1 MNILCIGGGPA
12 GLYFALLM
20 KLQNPAHRITVVER
34 NKPFDTFGWGV
45 VLSDQTLGNL
55 QAADPVSAELIGEA
69 FNHWDDIEVFFKGK
83 SVRSSGHGFCGIGRK
98 RLLNILQD
106 RCIELGVSLVFETDV
121 TDDQQLAAH
130 YQADLVIA
138 SDGLNSRIRSR
149 YAATYEPDVDLRLC
163 RFVWLGTRKTFDA
176 FTFAFEQTEHGWF
189 QAHAYQFD
197 AETSTFIVE
206 TPEDV
211 WKAHGL
217 DAMSQAGGIAFCERL
232 FAKYLDGNALVS
244 NALHLR
250 GSAQWIRFPRVVCK
264 TWVHHEVVDGK
275 PVPIVLMGDAAHTA
289 HFSIGSGTKLALED
303 AIDLVNEFAARTD
316 ELVAGADMDQVLQRY
331 QARRSVEVLKIQNAA
346 RNSTE
351 WFENVTR
358 YTGMQIEQFAYSML
372 TRSQRI
378 SHENLRLRDGAW
390 LGGYESWLR
399 GNTVPFANSGAVSAT
414 LPMLLPLTV
423 RGLTL
428 KNRIVVSP
436 MATYSAVDG
445 MPQDFHLVHL
455 GARALGGAALVFV
468 EMTSPTPEGRI
479 TPGCPGLWNDS
490 QAIAFARIVDFVH
503 RQSSAKIGMQ
513 LGHSGPKGSTQLGW
527 DDADEPLP
535 EGNPDAPSA
544 NWPVLAASA
553 VAYGTQNQTPL
564 AMTRGDMDRLTQQFV
579 AATVRAADAGFDW
592 LELHCAHGYL
602 LSCFITPLTNLR
614 SDEYGGDI
622 TARCRY
628 PLEVFGAMR
637 SVWPAGRPMS
647 VRISAHDW
655 APGGN
660 TADDAVAVARLFKAA
675 GCDVIDVS
683 SGQTTRAAKP
693 VYGRMYQTPF
703 SDRIRNEVGIQ
714 TIAVGAISEAD
725 QANSIIAAGRADL
738 CAIARPHLADPAWT
752 LHEAARLHSR
762 DADWPRQYLS
772 GRDQLYRE
780 LAKADQ
786 LAAAAQSPQSGAN
799 RPGDEENS

>member
-12 GLYFALLM
+12 GLYFAILM

-55 QAADPVSAELIGEA
+55 RAADPVTAKLVGEA
-69 FNHWDDIEVFFKGK
+69 FNHWDDIEVFFKGR
-83 SVRSSGHGFCGIGRK
+83 SVRSGGHGFCGIGRK

-106 RCIELGVSLVFETDV
+106 RCIALGVDLVFESDV
-121 TDDQQLAAH
+121 TDDQALAAQ

-138 SDGLNSRIRSR
+138 SDGLNSRIRNR
-149 YAATYEPDVDLRLC
+149 YAATFEPDVDVRQC
-163 RFVWLGTRKTFDA
+163 RFVWLGTHKTFDA

-189 QAHAYQFD
+189 QAHAYKFD
-197 AETSTFIVE
+197 ADTSTFIVE
-206 TPEDV
+206 TPEAV
-211 WKAHGL
+211 WRAHGL
-217 DAMSQAGGIAFCERL
+217 HDMSQAEGIAFCERL
-232 FAKYLDGNALVS
+232 FAKYLDGNALIS

-250 GSAQWIRFPRVVCK
+250 GSAQWIQFPRVVCK
-264 TWVHHEVVDGK
+264 TWVHHETINGK
-275 PVPIVLMGDAAHTA
+275 AVPIVLMGDAAHTA

-303 AIDLVNEFAARTD
+303 AIDLANEFAASTD
-316 ELVAGADMDQVLQRY
+316 QLVATGDDRDMTAVLQRY
-331 QARRSVEVLKIQNAA
+331 QSRRSVEVLKIQNAA

-378 SHENLRLRDGAW
+378 SHENLRLRDAAW
-390 LGGYESWLR
+390 LGGYESWLAASVQQAAPSQAKYP
-399 GNTVPFANSGAVSAT
+399 TP
-414 LPMLLPLTV
+414 PMLLPLQV
-423 RGLTL
+423 RSLNL

-468 EMTSPTPEGRI
+468 EMTSPTVEGRI
-479 TPGCPGLWNDS
+479 TPGCPGLWNDE
-490 QAIAFARIVDFVH
+490 QALAFARIVDFVH
-503 RQSSAKIGMQ
+503 HNSSAKIGMQ

-527 DDADEPLP
+527 EATDEPLTVQP
-535 EGNPDAPSA
+535 
-544 NWPVLAASA
+544 NWPVISASA
-553 VAYGTQNQTPL
+553 VPYGPQNQTPL
-564 AMTRGDMDRLTQQFV
+564 AMTRADMDAMTEAFV

-602 LSCFITPLTNLR
+602 LSSFITPLTNKR
-614 SDEYGGDI
+614 TDDYGGSLEN
-622 TARCRY
+622 RCRY
-628 PLEVFGAMR
+628 PLEVFKAMR
-637 SVWPAGRPMS
+637 AVWPAHLPMS

-660 TADDAVAVARLFKAA
+660 TADDAVAIARLFKAV
-675 GCDVIDVS
+675 GCDFIDVS
-683 SGQTTRAAKP
+683 SGQTTRAARP

-703 SDRIRNEVGIQ
+703 SDRIRNEVGIS
-714 TIAVGAISEAD
+714 TIAVGAITDAD

-752 LHEAARLHSR
+752 LHEAAKLQAR
-762 DADWPRQYLS
+762 AVDWPKQYLS
-772 GRDQLYRE
+772 GRDQMYRE
-780 LAKADQ
+780 FEKQKQAIALVDIK
-786 LAAAAQSPQSGAN
+786 
-799 RPGDEENS
+799 